1 MSLTEDTFHRIRAER
16 AARFKRLYL
25 PEEFIAPHYEGYSIA
40 NLAASVIQVLG
51 GRPPRAPLAPELLES
66 LTDGVRRV
74 VLVIVDALG
83 YDRLTTA
90 LNTNPHNGFHHLLH
104 RGGRLAPLTSVFP
117 STTTAALTS
126 LWCGYT
132 PAEHGSLGFQL
143 FLRGFNLRANMINLN
158 ATALQKMGGE
168 QLVGAGLEPEKF
180 LGVPSL
186 PQALARVGVPTYNLI
201 EQPFEKSPLSRV
213 QIRGVRETR
222 GFVTSSDMW
231 VALRNWM
238 EQRARD
244 KALFVAYWSAVDTIA
259 HTYGPSSDTL
269 LAEINSFAYSF
280 EREFLRPLSAAARE
294 HTLFLLTADHGH
306 IDSPPDRAV
315 YLKDHPDLREHLL
328 MDYTGEP
335 RAAYLYCTQGE
346 VDVVRAYFEKR
357 LPDKFFVLD
366 SQLALAL
373 GLFGGGTP
381 APEARYRVG
390 DLTVLGR
397 SNYYLWEK
405 HEAPRPLGRHGGLS
419 EAEMLVPL
427 LAARLDG

>member
-1 MSLTEDTFHRIRAER
+1 MSLAENVLHHIHAER
-16 AARFKRLYL
+16 AARFKRLHL

-51 GRPPRAPLAPELLES
+51 GRPPRTPLAPELLDR

-74 VLVIVDALG
+74 VWVIVDALG
-83 YDRLTTA
+83 YERLLAA
-90 LNTNPHNGFHHLLH
+90 LEANPHNGLHHLLH
-104 RGGRLAPLTSVFP
+104 HGGRLAPLTSVFP
-117 STTTAALTS
+117 STTTSALTS

-158 ATALQKMGGE
+158 ATALQKIGGE

-180 LGVPSL
+180 LAVPSL

-201 EQPFEKSPLSRV
+201 EQPYEKSPLSRV

-231 VALRNWM
+231 VALRSWM
-238 EQRARD
+238 EQVVGE

-259 HTYGPSSDTL
+259 HTYGPSSETV
-269 LAEINSFAYSF
+269 LAEVNNFAYSL
-280 EREFLRPLSAAARE
+280 EREFLRPLSAAARA

-306 IDSPPDRAV
+306 VNSPQDHAV
-315 YLKDHPDLREHLL
+315 YLHDHPDLRERLL
-328 MDYTGEP
+328 MDYAGEP
-335 RAAYLYCTQGE
+335 RAAYLYCVQGE
-346 VDVVRAYFEKR
+346 VESVRAYFEKR
-357 LPDKFFVLD
+357 LADKFFVLD

-373 GLFGGGTP
+373 GLFGNGAP

-405 HEAPRPLGRHGGLS
+405 REPPRPLGRHGGLS